1 MKLNYKRVFLVG
13 MAFFL
18 ISAFWQAYD
27 AIVPLILTNHFGLP
41 QTASGVVMSFD
52 NILAVFLLP
61 IFGAISDKV
70 NTKYGRRTPFIV
82 IGSLIAMVSFICLTF
97 IDNYQLAKIA
107 DPIVPMI
114 EMTAEEYAA
123 YLREYA
129 FNMTMSNPLPLVG
142 FIATLLVVL
151 VAMAIFR
158 SPAVALMPDVTV
170 KPLRSK
176 ANAIIN
182 LMGAVGGVLY
192 LIFTAIMYPESKT
205 SGVDHVNYLPL
216 FIAVMAVIFIS
227 LMIMIFFVNEPK
239 LAKAQQEYED
249 AHPEEN
255 LTETTEN
262 NKAVL
267 PKPVKRSLIFLLLS
281 VAFWYIGYNGIVTFF
296 TNFTQN
302 VWGVGI
308 GGASTCLTIATG
320 AAIVCYIPAGILASK
335 IGRKKTIIAGALLL
349 ASSFLAG
356 FIYTLFVNTFHPALY
371 VLFALVGIAWA
382 TINVNSFP
390 MVVEMCHGSDIG
402 KFTGLY
408 YTFSMAA
415 QIVTPIIA
423 GFLIEKIDYKV
434 LFLYS
439 AIFVFLSF
447 ITMCFVKHGDTKIE
461 RKKGLEAFDV
471 D

>member
-1 MKLNYKRVFLVG
+1 
-13 MAFFL
+13 MAF
-18 ISAFWQAYD
+18 Y
-27 AIVPLILTNHFGLP
+27 
-41 QTASGVVMSFD
+41 
-52 NILAVFLLP
+52 
-61 IFGAISDKV
+61 
-70 NTKYGRRTPFIV
+70 
-82 IGSLIAMVSFICLTF
+82 
-97 IDNYQLAKIA
+97 
-107 DPIVPMI
+107 
-114 EMTAEEYAA
+114 
-123 YLREYA
+123 
-129 FNMTMSNPLPLVG
+129 
-142 FIATLLVVL
+142 
-151 VAMAIFR
+151 R
-158 SPAVALMPDVTV
+158 SPSVALMPDITP

-182 LMGAVGGVLY
+182 LMGAIGGVLY
-192 LIFTAIMYPESKT
+192 LIFTAVMYPESKT

-239 LAKAQQEYED
+239 LAKVQQEYED

-262 NKAVL
+262 NKAVM

>member
-1 MKLNYKRVFLVG
+1 MKLDTKRTFLVG
-13 MAFFL
+13 FAFL
-18 ISAFWQAYD
+18 AITAFWQMYD
-27 AIVPLILTNHFGLP
+27 GLIPKILTDTFNLSP
-41 QTASGVVMSFD
+41 TVSGIIMAAD
-52 NILAVFLLP
+52 NVLALFLLP
-61 IFGAISDKV
+61 LFGRLSDKCRSPLG
-70 NTKYGRRTPFIV
+70 KRRPFIIV
-82 IGSLIAMVSFICLTF
+82 GMIATMVLMIWIPI
-97 IDNYQLAKIA
+97 IDNSYFAFPSLTKIILFIGVLA
-107 DPIVPMI
+107 
-114 EMTAEEYAA
+114 
-123 YLREYA
+123 LLLL
-129 FNMTMSNPLPLVG
+129 TMS
-142 FIATLLVVL
+142 FY
-151 VAMAIFR
+151 R
-158 SPAVALMPDVTV
+158 SPSVALMPDITP

-216 FIAVMAVIFIS
+216 FIAVMAVIFVS
-227 LMIMIFFVNEPK
+227 LIIMIFFVNEPK

-320 AAIVCYIPAGILASK
+320 AAIVCYIPAGIVASK

>member
-1 MKLNYKRVFLVG
+1 MKLDTKRTFLVG
-13 MAFFL
+13 FAFL
-18 ISAFWQAYD
+18 AITAFWQMYD
-27 AIVPLILTNHFGLP
+27 GLIPKILTDTFNLSP
-41 QTASGVVMSFD
+41 TVSGIIMAAD
-52 NILAVFLLP
+52 NVLALFLLP
-61 IFGAISDKV
+61 LFGRLSDKCRSPLG
-70 NTKYGRRTPFIV
+70 KRRPFII
-82 IGSLIAMVSFICLTF
+82 IGMIATMVLMIWIPI
-97 IDNYQLAKIA
+97 IDNSYFAFPSLTKIILFIGVLA
-107 DPIVPMI
+107 
-114 EMTAEEYAA
+114 
-123 YLREYA
+123 LLLL
-129 FNMTMSNPLPLVG
+129 TMS
-142 FIATLLVVL
+142 FY
-151 VAMAIFR
+151 R
-158 SPAVALMPDVTV
+158 SPSVALMPDITP

-216 FIAVMAVIFIS
+216 FIAVMAVIFVS
-227 LMIMIFFVNEPK
+227 LIIMIFFVNEPK

-461 RKKGLEAFDV
+461 RKKGLEAFDM

>member
-1 MKLNYKRVFLVG
+1 MKLDTKRTFLVG
-13 MAFFL
+13 FAFL
-18 ISAFWQAYD
+18 AITAFWQMYD
-27 AIVPLILTNHFGLP
+27 GLIPKILTDTFNLSP
-41 QTASGVVMSFD
+41 TVSGIIMAAD
-52 NILAVFLLP
+52 NVLALFLLP
-61 IFGAISDKV
+61 LFGRLSDKC
-70 NTKYGRRTPFIV
+70 RTPLGKRRPFIIV
-82 IGSLIAMVSFICLTF
+82 GMIATMVLMIWIPI
-97 IDNYQLAKIA
+97 IDNSYFAVPSLTKIILFIGVLALLLLT
-107 DPIVPMI
+107 M
-114 EMTAEEYAA
+114 
-123 YLREYA
+123 A
-129 FNMTMSNPLPLVG
+129 FY
-142 FIATLLVVL
+142 
-151 VAMAIFR
+151 R
-158 SPAVALMPDVTV
+158 SPSVALMPDITP

-182 LMGAVGGVLY
+182 LMGAIGGVLY
-192 LIFTAIMYPESKT
+192 LIFTAVMYPESKT
-205 SGVDHVNYLPL
+205 AGVDHVNYLPL

-239 LAKAQQEYED
+239 LAKVQQEYED

-262 NKAVL
+262 NKAVM

-471 D
+471 DVD

>member
-1 MKLNYKRVFLVG
+1 MKLDTKRTFLVG
-13 MAFFL
+13 FAFL
-18 ISAFWQAYD
+18 AITAFWQMYD
-27 AIVPLILTNHFGLP
+27 GLIPKILTDTFNLSP
-41 QTASGVVMSFD
+41 TVSGIIMAAD
-52 NILAVFLLP
+52 NVLALFLLP
-61 IFGAISDKV
+61 LFGRLSDKCRSPLG
-70 NTKYGRRTPFIV
+70 KRRPFIIV
-82 IGSLIAMVSFICLTF
+82 GMIATMVLMIWIPI
-97 IDNYQLAKIA
+97 IDNSYFAFPSLTKIILFIGVLA
-107 DPIVPMI
+107 
-114 EMTAEEYAA
+114 
-123 YLREYA
+123 LLLL
-129 FNMTMSNPLPLVG
+129 TMS
-142 FIATLLVVL
+142 FY
-151 VAMAIFR
+151 R
-158 SPAVALMPDVTV
+158 SPSVALMPDITP

-216 FIAVMAVIFIS
+216 FIAVMAVIFVS
-227 LMIMIFFVNEPK
+227 LIIMIFFVNEPK

-461 RKKGLEAFDV
+461 RKKGLEAFDM

>member
-1 MKLNYKRVFLVG
+1 MKLDTKRTFLVG
-13 MAFFL
+13 FAFL
-18 ISAFWQAYD
+18 AITAFWQMYD
-27 AIVPLILTNHFGLP
+27 GLIPKILTDTFNLSP
-41 QTASGVVMSFD
+41 TVSGIIMAAD
-52 NILAVFLLP
+52 NVLALFLLP
-61 IFGAISDKV
+61 LFGRLSDKCRSPLG
-70 NTKYGRRTPFIV
+70 KRRPFII
-82 IGSLIAMVSFICLTF
+82 IGMIATMVLMIWIPI
-97 IDNYQLAKIA
+97 IDNSYFAFPSLTKIILFIGVLA
-107 DPIVPMI
+107 
-114 EMTAEEYAA
+114 
-123 YLREYA
+123 LLLL
-129 FNMTMSNPLPLVG
+129 TMS
-142 FIATLLVVL
+142 FY
-151 VAMAIFR
+151 R
-158 SPAVALMPDVTV
+158 SPSVALMPDITP

-192 LIFTAIMYPESKT
+192 LIFTAVMYPESKT
-205 SGVDHVNYLPL
+205 SGADHVNYLPL
-216 FIAVMAVIFIS
+216 FIAVMAVIFVS
-227 LMIMIFFVNEPK
+227 LIIMIFFVNEPK

-262 NKAVL
+262 NKAIL

>member
-1 MKLNYKRVFLVG
+1 MKLDTKRTFLVG
-13 MAFFL
+13 FAFL
-18 ISAFWQAYD
+18 AITAFWQMYD
-27 AIVPLILTNHFGLP
+27 GLIPKILTDTFNLSP
-41 QTASGVVMSFD
+41 TVSGIIMAAD
-52 NILAVFLLP
+52 NVLALFLLP
-61 IFGAISDKV
+61 LFGRLSDKCRSPLG
-70 NTKYGRRTPFIV
+70 KRRPFII
-82 IGSLIAMVSFICLTF
+82 IGMIATMVLMIWIPI
-97 IDNYQLAKIA
+97 IDNSYFAFPSLTKIILFIGVLA
-107 DPIVPMI
+107 
-114 EMTAEEYAA
+114 
-123 YLREYA
+123 LLLL
-129 FNMTMSNPLPLVG
+129 TMS
-142 FIATLLVVL
+142 FY
-151 VAMAIFR
+151 R
-158 SPAVALMPDVTV
+158 SPSVALMPDITP

-216 FIAVMAVIFIS
+216 FIAVMAVIFVS
-227 LMIMIFFVNEPK
+227 LIIMIFFVNEPK

-262 NKAVL
+262 NKAIL

>member
-1 MKLNYKRVFLVG
+1 MKLDTKRTFLVG
-13 MAFFL
+13 FAFL
-18 ISAFWQAYD
+18 AITAFWQMYD
-27 AIVPLILTNHFGLP
+27 GLIPKILTDTFNLSP
-41 QTASGVVMSFD
+41 TVSGIIMAAD
-52 NILAVFLLP
+52 NVLALFLLP
-61 IFGAISDKV
+61 LFGRLSDKC
-70 NTKYGRRTPFIV
+70 RTPLGKRRPFII
-82 IGSLIAMVSFICLTF
+82 IGMIATMVLMIWIPI
-97 IDNYQLAKIA
+97 IDNSYFAFPSLTKIILFIGVLALLLLT
-107 DPIVPMI
+107 M
-114 EMTAEEYAA
+114 
-123 YLREYA
+123 A
-129 FNMTMSNPLPLVG
+129 FY
-142 FIATLLVVL
+142 
-151 VAMAIFR
+151 R
-158 SPAVALMPDVTV
+158 SPSVALMPDITP

-182 LMGAVGGVLY
+182 LMGAIGGVLY
-192 LIFTAIMYPESKT
+192 LIFTAVMYPESKT

-239 LAKAQQEYED
+239 LAKVQQEYED

-262 NKAVL
+262 NKAVM

>member
-1 MKLNYKRVFLVG
+1 MKLDTKRTFLVG
-13 MAFFL
+13 FAFL
-18 ISAFWQAYD
+18 AITAFWQMYD
-27 AIVPLILTNHFGLP
+27 GLIPKILTDTFNLSP
-41 QTASGVVMSFD
+41 TVSGIIMAAD
-52 NILAVFLLP
+52 NVLALFLLP
-61 IFGAISDKV
+61 LFGRLSDKC
-70 NTKYGRRTPFIV
+70 RTPLGKRRPFIIV
-82 IGSLIAMVSFICLTF
+82 GMIATMVLMIWIPI
-97 IDNYQLAKIA
+97 IDNSYFAFPSLTKIILFIGVLALLLLT
-107 DPIVPMI
+107 M
-114 EMTAEEYAA
+114 
-123 YLREYA
+123 A
-129 FNMTMSNPLPLVG
+129 FY
-142 FIATLLVVL
+142 
-151 VAMAIFR
+151 R
-158 SPAVALMPDVTV
+158 SPSVALMPDITP

-182 LMGAVGGVLY
+182 LMGAIGGVLY
-192 LIFTAIMYPESKT
+192 LIFTAVMYPESKT

-239 LAKAQQEYED
+239 LAKVQQEYED

-262 NKAVL
+262 NKAVM

>member
-1 MKLNYKRVFLVG
+1 MKLDTKRTFLVG
-13 MAFFL
+13 FAFL
-18 ISAFWQAYD
+18 AITAFWQMYD
-27 AIVPLILTNHFGLP
+27 GLIPKILTDTFNLSP
-41 QTASGVVMSFD
+41 TVSGIIMAAD
-52 NILAVFLLP
+52 NVLALFLLP
-61 IFGAISDKV
+61 LFGRLSDKCRSPLG
-70 NTKYGRRTPFIV
+70 KRRPFII
-82 IGSLIAMVSFICLTF
+82 IGMIATMVLMIWIPI
-97 IDNYQLAKIA
+97 IDNSYFAFPSLTKIILFIGVLA
-107 DPIVPMI
+107 
-114 EMTAEEYAA
+114 
-123 YLREYA
+123 LLLL
-129 FNMTMSNPLPLVG
+129 TMS
-142 FIATLLVVL
+142 FY
-151 VAMAIFR
+151 R
-158 SPAVALMPDVTV
+158 SPSVALMPDITP

-216 FIAVMAVIFIS
+216 FIAVMAVIFVS
-227 LMIMIFFVNEPK
+227 LIIMIFFVNEPK
-239 LAKAQQEYED
+239 LAKAQQEYEN

>member
-1 MKLNYKRVFLVG
+1 MKLDTKRTFLVG
-13 MAFFL
+13 FAFL
-18 ISAFWQAYD
+18 AITAFWQMYD
-27 AIVPLILTNHFGLP
+27 GLIPKILTDTFNLSP
-41 QTASGVVMSFD
+41 TVSGIIMAAD
-52 NILAVFLLP
+52 NVLALFLLP
-61 IFGAISDKV
+61 LFGRLSDKCRSPLG
-70 NTKYGRRTPFIV
+70 KRRPFII
-82 IGSLIAMVSFICLTF
+82 IGMIATMVLMIWIPI
-97 IDNYQLAKIA
+97 IDNSYFAFPSLTKIILFIGVLA
-107 DPIVPMI
+107 
-114 EMTAEEYAA
+114 
-123 YLREYA
+123 LLLL
-129 FNMTMSNPLPLVG
+129 TMS
-142 FIATLLVVL
+142 FY
-151 VAMAIFR
+151 R
-158 SPAVALMPDVTV
+158 SPSVALMPDITP

-216 FIAVMAVIFIS
+216 FIAVMAVIFVS
-227 LMIMIFFVNEPK
+227 LIIMIFFVNEPK
-239 LAKAQQEYED
+239 LAKAQQEYEN

-471 D
+471 DVD

>member
-1 MKLNYKRVFLVG
+1 MKLDTKRTFLVG
-13 MAFFL
+13 FAFL
-18 ISAFWQAYD
+18 AITAFWQMYD
-27 AIVPLILTNHFGLP
+27 GLIPKILTDTFNLSP
-41 QTASGVVMSFD
+41 TVSGIIMAAD
-52 NILAVFLLP
+52 NVLALFLLP
-61 IFGAISDKV
+61 LFGRLSDKCRSPLG
-70 NTKYGRRTPFIV
+70 KRRPFIIV
-82 IGSLIAMVSFICLTF
+82 GMIATMVLMIWIPI
-97 IDNYQLAKIA
+97 IDNSYFAVPSLAKIILFIGVLA
-107 DPIVPMI
+107 
-114 EMTAEEYAA
+114 
-123 YLREYA
+123 LLLL
-129 FNMTMSNPLPLVG
+129 TMS
-142 FIATLLVVL
+142 FY
-151 VAMAIFR
+151 R
-158 SPAVALMPDVTV
+158 SPSVALMPDITP

-216 FIAVMAVIFIS
+216 FIAVMAVIFVS
-227 LMIMIFFVNEPK
+227 LIIMIFFVNEPK

-320 AAIVCYIPAGILASK
+320 AAIVCYIPAGIVASK

-461 RKKGLEAFDV
+461 RKKGLEAFDM

>member
-1 MKLNYKRVFLVG
+1 MKLDTKRTFLVG
-13 MAFFL
+13 FAFL
-18 ISAFWQAYD
+18 AITAFWQMYD
-27 AIVPLILTNHFGLP
+27 GLIPKILTDTFNLSP
-41 QTASGVVMSFD
+41 TVSGIIMAAD
-52 NILAVFLLP
+52 NVLALFLLP
-61 IFGAISDKV
+61 LFGRLSDKC
-70 NTKYGRRTPFIV
+70 RTPLGKRRPFIIV
-82 IGSLIAMVSFICLTF
+82 GMIATMVLMIWIPI
-97 IDNYQLAKIA
+97 IDNSYFAVPSLTKIILFIGVLALLLLT
-107 DPIVPMI
+107 M
-114 EMTAEEYAA
+114 
-123 YLREYA
+123 A
-129 FNMTMSNPLPLVG
+129 FY
-142 FIATLLVVL
+142 
-151 VAMAIFR
+151 R
-158 SPAVALMPDVTV
+158 SPSVALMPDITP

-182 LMGAVGGVLY
+182 LMGAIGGVLY
-192 LIFTAIMYPESKT
+192 LIFTAVMYPESKT

-239 LAKAQQEYED
+239 LAKVQQEYED

-262 NKAVL
+262 NKAVM

>member
-1 MKLNYKRVFLVG
+1 MKLDTKRTFLVG
-13 MAFFL
+13 FAFL
-18 ISAFWQAYD
+18 AITAFWQMYD
-27 AIVPLILTNHFGLP
+27 GLIPKILTDTFNLSP
-41 QTASGVVMSFD
+41 TVSGIIMAAD
-52 NILAVFLLP
+52 NVLALFLLP
-61 IFGAISDKV
+61 LFGRLSDKCRSPLG
-70 NTKYGRRTPFIV
+70 KRRPFIIV
-82 IGSLIAMVSFICLTF
+82 GMIATMVLMIWIPI
-97 IDNYQLAKIA
+97 IDNSYFAFPSLTKIILFIGVLA
-107 DPIVPMI
+107 
-114 EMTAEEYAA
+114 
-123 YLREYA
+123 LLLL
-129 FNMTMSNPLPLVG
+129 TMS
-142 FIATLLVVL
+142 FY
-151 VAMAIFR
+151 R
-158 SPAVALMPDVTV
+158 SPSVALMPDITP

-216 FIAVMAVIFIS
+216 FIAVMAVIFVS
-227 LMIMIFFVNEPK
+227 LIIMIFFVNEPK

>member
-1 MKLNYKRVFLVG
+1 MKLDTKRTFLVG
-13 MAFFL
+13 FAFL
-18 ISAFWQAYD
+18 AITAFWQMYD
-27 AIVPLILTNHFGLP
+27 GLIPKILTDTFNLSP
-41 QTASGVVMSFD
+41 TVSGIIMAAD
-52 NILAVFLLP
+52 NVLALFLLP
-61 IFGAISDKV
+61 LFGRLSDKCRSPLG
-70 NTKYGRRTPFIV
+70 KRRPFIIV
-82 IGSLIAMVSFICLTF
+82 GMIATMVLMIWIPI
-97 IDNYQLAKIA
+97 IDNSYFAFPSLTKIILFIGVLA
-107 DPIVPMI
+107 
-114 EMTAEEYAA
+114 
-123 YLREYA
+123 LLLL
-129 FNMTMSNPLPLVG
+129 TMS
-142 FIATLLVVL
+142 FY
-151 VAMAIFR
+151 R
-158 SPAVALMPDVTV
+158 SPSVALMPDITP

-320 AAIVCYIPAGILASK
+320 AAIVCYIPAGIVASK

>member
-1 MKLNYKRVFLVG
+1 MKLDTKRTFLVG
-13 MAFFL
+13 FAFL
-18 ISAFWQAYD
+18 AITAFWQMYD
-27 AIVPLILTNHFGLP
+27 GLIPKILTDTFNLSP
-41 QTASGVVMSFD
+41 TVSGIIMAAD
-52 NILAVFLLP
+52 NVLALFLLP
-61 IFGAISDKV
+61 LFGRLSDKC
-70 NTKYGRRTPFIV
+70 RTPLGKRRPFIIV
-82 IGSLIAMVSFICLTF
+82 GMIATMVLMIWIPI
-97 IDNYQLAKIA
+97 IDNSYFAFPSLTKIILFIGVLALLLLT
-107 DPIVPMI
+107 M
-114 EMTAEEYAA
+114 
-123 YLREYA
+123 A
-129 FNMTMSNPLPLVG
+129 FY
-142 FIATLLVVL
+142 
-151 VAMAIFR
+151 R
-158 SPAVALMPDVTV
+158 SPSVALMPDITP

-182 LMGAVGGVLY
+182 LMGAIGGVLY
-192 LIFTAIMYPESKT
+192 LIFTAVMYPESKT

-239 LAKAQQEYED
+239 LAKVQQEYED

-262 NKAVL
+262 NKAVM

-320 AAIVCYIPAGILASK
+320 AAIVCYIPAGIIASK

>member
-1 MKLNYKRVFLVG
+1 MKLDTKRTFLVG
-13 MAFFL
+13 FAFL
-18 ISAFWQAYD
+18 AITAFWQMYD
-27 AIVPLILTNHFGLP
+27 GLIPKILTDTFNLSP
-41 QTASGVVMSFD
+41 TVSGIIMAAD
-52 NILAVFLLP
+52 NVLALFLLP
-61 IFGAISDKV
+61 LFGRLSDKC
-70 NTKYGRRTPFIV
+70 RTPLGKRRPFIIV
-82 IGSLIAMVSFICLTF
+82 GMIATMVLMIWIPI
-97 IDNYQLAKIA
+97 IDNSYFAFPSLTKIILFIGVLALLLLT
-107 DPIVPMI
+107 M
-114 EMTAEEYAA
+114 
-123 YLREYA
+123 A
-129 FNMTMSNPLPLVG
+129 FY
-142 FIATLLVVL
+142 
-151 VAMAIFR
+151 R
-158 SPAVALMPDVTV
+158 SPSVALMPDITP

-182 LMGAVGGVLY
+182 LMGAIGGVLY
-192 LIFTAIMYPESKT
+192 LIFTAVMYPESKT
-205 SGVDHVNYLPL
+205 AGVDHVNYLPL

-239 LAKAQQEYED
+239 LAKVQQEYED

-262 NKAVL
+262 NKAVM

>member
-1 MKLNYKRVFLVG
+1 MKLDTKRTFLVG
-13 MAFFL
+13 FAFL
-18 ISAFWQAYD
+18 AITAFWQMYD
-27 AIVPLILTNHFGLP
+27 GLIPKILTDTFNLSP
-41 QTASGVVMSFD
+41 TVSGIIMAAD
-52 NILAVFLLP
+52 NVLALFLLP
-61 IFGAISDKV
+61 LFGRLSDKCRSPLG
-70 NTKYGRRTPFIV
+70 KRRPFII
-82 IGSLIAMVSFICLTF
+82 IGMIATMVLMIWIPI
-97 IDNYQLAKIA
+97 IDNSYFAFPSLTKIILFIGVLA
-107 DPIVPMI
+107 
-114 EMTAEEYAA
+114 
-123 YLREYA
+123 LLLL
-129 FNMTMSNPLPLVG
+129 TMS
-142 FIATLLVVL
+142 FY
-151 VAMAIFR
+151 R
-158 SPAVALMPDVTV
+158 SPSVALMPDITP

-205 SGVDHVNYLPL
+205 SGEDHVDYLPL
-216 FIAVMAVIFIS
+216 FIAVMAVIFVS
-227 LMIMIFFVNEPK
+227 LIIMIFFVNEPK

-320 AAIVCYIPAGILASK
+320 AAIVCYIPAGIVASK

-461 RKKGLEAFDV
+461 RKKGLEAFDM

>member
-1 MKLNYKRVFLVG
+1 MKLDTKRTFLVG
-13 MAFFL
+13 FAFL
-18 ISAFWQAYD
+18 AITAFWQMYD
-27 AIVPLILTNHFGLP
+27 GLIPKILTDTFNLSP
-41 QTASGVVMSFD
+41 TVSGIIMAAD
-52 NILAVFLLP
+52 NVLALFLLP
-61 IFGAISDKV
+61 LFGRLSDKCRSPLG
-70 NTKYGRRTPFIV
+70 KRRPFII
-82 IGSLIAMVSFICLTF
+82 IGMIATMVLMIWIPI
-97 IDNYQLAKIA
+97 IDNSYFAVPSLTKIILFIGVLA
-107 DPIVPMI
+107 
-114 EMTAEEYAA
+114 
-123 YLREYA
+123 LLLL
-129 FNMTMSNPLPLVG
+129 TMS
-142 FIATLLVVL
+142 FY
-151 VAMAIFR
+151 R
-158 SPAVALMPDVTV
+158 SPSVALMPDITP

-216 FIAVMAVIFIS
+216 FIAVMAVIFVS
-227 LMIMIFFVNEPK
+227 LIIMIFFVNEPK

>member
-1 MKLNYKRVFLVG
+1 MKLDTKRTFLVG
-13 MAFFL
+13 FAFL
-18 ISAFWQAYD
+18 AITAFWQMYD
-27 AIVPLILTNHFGLP
+27 GLIPKILTDTFNLSP
-41 QTASGVVMSFD
+41 TVSGIIMAAD
-52 NILAVFLLP
+52 NVLALFLLP
-61 IFGAISDKV
+61 LFGRLSDKCRSPLG
-70 NTKYGRRTPFIV
+70 KRRPFII
-82 IGSLIAMVSFICLTF
+82 IGMIATMVLMIWIPI
-97 IDNYQLAKIA
+97 IDNSYFAFPSLTKIILFIGVLA
-107 DPIVPMI
+107 
-114 EMTAEEYAA
+114 
-123 YLREYA
+123 LLLL
-129 FNMTMSNPLPLVG
+129 TMS
-142 FIATLLVVL
+142 FY
-151 VAMAIFR
+151 R
-158 SPAVALMPDVTV
+158 SPSVALMPDITP

-216 FIAVMAVIFIS
+216 FIAVMAVIFVS
-227 LMIMIFFVNEPK
+227 LIIMIFFVNEPK

>member
-1 MKLNYKRVFLVG
+1 MKLDTKRTFLVG
-13 MAFFL
+13 FAFL
-18 ISAFWQAYD
+18 AITAFWQMYD
-27 AIVPLILTNHFGLP
+27 GLIPKILTDTFNLSP
-41 QTASGVVMSFD
+41 TVSGIIMAAD
-52 NILAVFLLP
+52 NVLALFLLP
-61 IFGAISDKV
+61 LFGRLSDKCRSPLG
-70 NTKYGRRTPFIV
+70 KRRPFII
-82 IGSLIAMVSFICLTF
+82 IGMIATMVLMIWIPI
-97 IDNYQLAKIA
+97 IDNSYFAFPSLTKIILFIGVLA
-107 DPIVPMI
+107 
-114 EMTAEEYAA
+114 
-123 YLREYA
+123 LLLL
-129 FNMTMSNPLPLVG
+129 TMS
-142 FIATLLVVL
+142 FY
-151 VAMAIFR
+151 R
-158 SPAVALMPDVTV
+158 SPSVALMPDITP

-216 FIAVMAVIFIS
+216 FIAVMAVIFVS
-227 LMIMIFFVNEPK
+227 LIIMIFFVNEPK

-320 AAIVCYIPAGILASK
+320 AAIVCYIPAGIVASK

-461 RKKGLEAFDV
+461 RKKGLEAFDM

>member
-1 MKLNYKRVFLVG
+1 MKLDTKRTFLVG
-13 MAFFL
+13 FAFL
-18 ISAFWQAYD
+18 AITAFWQMYD
-27 AIVPLILTNHFGLP
+27 GLIPKILTDTFNLSP
-41 QTASGVVMSFD
+41 TVSGIIMAAD
-52 NILAVFLLP
+52 NVLALFLLP
-61 IFGAISDKV
+61 LFGRLSDKC
-70 NTKYGRRTPFIV
+70 RTPLGKRRPFII
-82 IGSLIAMVSFICLTF
+82 IGMIATMVLMIWIPI
-97 IDNYQLAKIA
+97 IDNSYFAFPSLTKIILFIGVLA
-107 DPIVPMI
+107 
-114 EMTAEEYAA
+114 
-123 YLREYA
+123 LLLL
-129 FNMTMSNPLPLVG
+129 TMS
-142 FIATLLVVL
+142 FY
-151 VAMAIFR
+151 R
-158 SPAVALMPDVTV
+158 SPSVALMPDITP

-205 SGVDHVNYLPL
+205 AGVDHVNYLPL

-239 LAKAQQEYED
+239 LAKVQQEYED

-262 NKAVL
+262 NKAVM

>member
-1 MKLNYKRVFLVG
+1 MKLDTKRTFLVG
-13 MAFFL
+13 FAFL
-18 ISAFWQAYD
+18 AITAFWQMYD
-27 AIVPLILTNHFGLP
+27 GLIPKILTDTFNLSP
-41 QTASGVVMSFD
+41 TVSGIIMAAD
-52 NILAVFLLP
+52 NVLALFLLP
-61 IFGAISDKV
+61 LFGRLSDKCRSPLG
-70 NTKYGRRTPFIV
+70 KRRPFIIV
-82 IGSLIAMVSFICLTF
+82 GMIATMVLMIWIPI
-97 IDNYQLAKIA
+97 IDNSYFAFPSLTKIILFIGVLA
-107 DPIVPMI
+107 
-114 EMTAEEYAA
+114 
-123 YLREYA
+123 LLLL
-129 FNMTMSNPLPLVG
+129 TMS
-142 FIATLLVVL
+142 FY
-151 VAMAIFR
+151 R
-158 SPAVALMPDVTV
+158 SPSVALMPDITP

-216 FIAVMAVIFIS
+216 FIAVMAVIFVS
-227 LMIMIFFVNEPK
+227 LIIMIFFVNEPK

-262 NKAVL
+262 NKAIL

>member
-1 MKLNYKRVFLVG
+1 MKLDTKRTFLVG
-13 MAFFL
+13 FAFL
-18 ISAFWQAYD
+18 AITAFWQMYD
-27 AIVPLILTNHFGLP
+27 GLIPKILTDTFNLSP
-41 QTASGVVMSFD
+41 TVSGIIMAAD
-52 NILAVFLLP
+52 NVLALFLLP
-61 IFGAISDKV
+61 LFGRLSDKC
-70 NTKYGRRTPFIV
+70 RTPLGKRRPFIIV
-82 IGSLIAMVSFICLTF
+82 GMIATMVLMIWIPI
-97 IDNYQLAKIA
+97 IDNSYFAFPSLTKIILFIGVLALLLLT
-107 DPIVPMI
+107 M
-114 EMTAEEYAA
+114 
-123 YLREYA
+123 A
-129 FNMTMSNPLPLVG
+129 FY
-142 FIATLLVVL
+142 
-151 VAMAIFR
+151 R
-158 SPAVALMPDVTV
+158 SPSVALMPDITP

-182 LMGAVGGVLY
+182 LMGAIGGVLY
-192 LIFTAIMYPESKT
+192 LIFTAVMYPESKT
-205 SGVDHVNYLPL
+205 AGVDHVNYLPL

-239 LAKAQQEYED
+239 LAKVQQEYED

-262 NKAVL
+262 NKAVM

-320 AAIVCYIPAGILASK
+320 AAIVCYIPAGIIASK